1 MQDYPPYSDRA
12 RRDRRDSGYE
22 PREIHDTG
30 ATLWVATATVIITLA
45 VLLFFGED
53 NLSNG
58 GAPFVITPPSQT
70 VATTPQGGL

>member
-1 MQDYPPYSDRA
+1 MQDYPPFSDRGRRE
-12 RRDRRDSGYE
+12 RRDNGYE

-58 GAPFVITPPSQT
+58 GAPFVISPPSQT
-70 VATTPQGGL
+70 ATATPPSGL